1 MFCKA
6 ITQNKIEFFLTS
18 TIELKFN
25 KNTSQFP
32 STRCCLIMGFKRI
45 LNNCMRKII
54 TLIIFMFFF
63 KSGFSQNSDID
74 ALSVQLAFQTAD
86 TLKVNTSLKLIEKL
100 YEINDFDRAMK
111 YIIESEKLSYRLD
124 YKKGIAEIT
133 YYKSLIYSKK
143 NDYINA
149 INGYAKSKDLFNQLK
164 DSLGIAKVNNS
175 IGLIEIKR
183 GNYAKGLQYSLSA
196 IKELEKR
203 NLKNDLRL
211 AYSNLAKA
219 YYSIKDYDK
228 SIEFYLKALQT
239 QNELNDKKG
248 IDVSNSQLAELYSL
262 KKEHRKSIDYYE
274 KVLANNPT
282 NIDSI
287 YSIIYP
293 KLGGE
298 YLQFNDYDNANKY
311 LQQGLNINRHIN
323 NKEGLLTSLIN
334 LGNLN
339 LQQDKLA
346 IAEAQLLEAGDIA
359 KEINN
364 EKELLRH
371 YKLMKAL
378 DSTRNNFDKAFV
390 WQRKYYDLK
399 SNMSKDNISLNEDI
413 IENSEM
419 DLSLNFDQ
427 NAAAQNNIT
436 TNKEI
441 TKTKKDFDR
450 LQIIFYALLAAL
462 AIVSTFLILIYLKRN
477 SSLKYAQELEEKNIK
492 IELQNEA
499 FQEQTKHLE
508 NVNNVKDKLFSIISH
523 DLKDSLSS
531 INSFID
537 LLKDGSLTR
546 AEFDNLIPELSENAN
561 NASLLLFNL
570 LNWSKSQMQ
579 SLKPNPSLFDVQE
592 VFEDKVKL
600 IEQRLESKG
609 IELVDH
615 TLRDFAYA
623 DRSMIE
629 IVIQN
634 LLANALK
641 FSKKGDKITV
651 SNHISNGHCI
661 ISVADTGVGISRQNM
676 EKLFKS
682 NSFTTIGTNNEK
694 GTGLGLSI
702 CKELV
707 ELNKGKIWVDST
719 VNVGST
725 FYVQL
730 PKSKPTI

>member
-1 MFCKA
+1 MS
-6 ITQNKIEFFLTS
+6 FF
-18 TIELKFN
+18 
-25 KNTSQFP
+25 P
-32 STRCCLIMGFKRI
+32 
-45 LNNCMRKII
+45 
-54 TLIIFMFFF
+54 
-63 KSGFSQNSDID
+63 SGFSQNPDID
-74 ALSVQLAFQTAD
+74 SLSIQLAFQNAD
-86 TLKVNTSLKLIEKL
+86 TVKVNTSLKLIKKL
-100 YEINDFDRAMK
+100 YEINDLERAFK
-111 YIIESEKLSYRLD
+111 YVIESEKLSYTLE
-124 YKKGIAEIT
+124 YKRGIAEVA
-133 YYKSLIYSKK
+133 YYKALIYAEK

-149 INGYAKSKDLFNQLK
+149 INDYTKAKSLFNELK
-164 DSLGIAKVNNS
+164 DTLGIAKVNNS
-175 IGLIEIKR
+175 IGLFEIKR

-203 NLKNDLRL
+203 QLKSDLLL
-211 AYSNLAKA
+211 AYNSLAKA
-219 YYSIKDYDK
+219 YHNINNYDK
-228 SIEFYLKALQT
+228 AIDFYLKTLKT
-239 QNELNDKKG
+239 QEELNDKKG
-248 IDVSNSQLAELYSL
+248 IDISNNILGDLYSI

-274 KVLANNPT
+274 KVLANSQPNS
-282 NIDSI
+282 DSI
-287 YSIIYP
+287 YGVIYP
-293 KLGGE
+293 KIGGE

-311 LQQGLNINRHIN
+311 LEQGLQINRRLN
-323 NKEGLLTSLIN
+323 NKEGLLIALIQ

-339 LQQDKLA
+339 LQQNKLA
-346 IAEAQLLEAGDIA
+346 IAEAQILEAGDIA
-359 KEINN
+359 KDTNN
-364 EKELLRH
+364 ERELLKH

-378 DSTRNNFDKAFV
+378 DSIRNRFDKAFV
-390 WQRKYYDLK
+390 WQRAYYDLK
-399 SNMSKDNISLNEDI
+399 NKLSKSN
-413 IENSEM
+413 IEADDDAIEIQDL

-427 NAAAQNNIT
+427 KTPDQNRPVST
-436 TNKEI
+436 PEI
-441 TKTKKDFDR
+441 SDTQKDLDR
-450 LQIIFYALLAAL
+450 LQIFFYALLAAL
-462 AIVSTFLILIYLKRN
+462 AIVSTFLILIYIKRN

-579 SLKPNPSLFDVQE
+579 SLKPSPSLFDVQE
-592 VFEDKVKL
+592 VFMDKVKL

-615 TLRDFAYA
+615 SLRDFAYA
-623 DRSMIE
+623 DKSMIE

-641 FSKKGDKITV
+641 FSKNGDKITI

-661 ISVADTGVGISRQNM
+661 ISVADTGVGISKQNI

-682 NSFTTIGTNNEK
+682 NSFTTMGTNNEK

-707 ELNKGKIWVDST
+707 ELNNGKIWVDST

-730 PKSKPTI
+730 PKSKPAA

>member
-1 MFCKA
+1 
-6 ITQNKIEFFLTS
+6 
-18 TIELKFN
+18 
-25 KNTSQFP
+25 
-32 STRCCLIMGFKRI
+32 
-45 LNNCMRKII
+45 MRRII
-54 TLIIFMFFF
+54 TLIIFVFSTL
-63 KSGFSQNSDID
+63 SGFSQNPDID
-74 ALSVQLAFQTAD
+74 GLSVQLAFQNAD
-86 TLKVNTSLKLIEKL
+86 TTKVNTSLKLIEKL
-100 YEINDFDRAMK
+100 YNINDYDRALK
-111 YIIESEKLSYRLD
+111 YIIESEKLSTTLN

-133 YYKSLIYSKK
+133 YYKSLIYAQK

-149 INGYAKSKDLFNQLK
+149 SNGYSKSKELFNQLK

-175 IGLIEIKR
+175 IGTIEIER
-183 GNYAKGLQYSLSA
+183 GNYAKGLKYSLSS

-203 NLKNDLRL
+203 RLKSDLRW
-211 AYSNLAKA
+211 AYSNIAKA
-219 YYSIKDYDK
+219 YFSIKDYDK
-228 SIEFYLKALQT
+228 SIEFYLKALQV
-239 QNELNDKKG
+239 QEQLNDSKG
-248 IDVSNSQLAELYSL
+248 VDISNSQLAELYSI
-262 KKEHRKSIDYYE
+262 KKEFRKSIEFYE
-274 KVLANNPT
+274 KVLSNNKS
-282 NIDSI
+282 NNDSI
-287 YSIIYP
+287 KSVIYP

-298 YLQFNDYDNANKY
+298 YLQFNDYDNASRY
-311 LQQGLNINRHIN
+311 LIEGLNLNRQKN
-323 NKEGLLTSLIN
+323 NKSGLLTSLIN

-339 LQQDKLA
+339 LQQNKLVV
-346 IAEAQLLEAGDIA
+346 AEEQLLEAGEIA
-359 KEINN
+359 LDINN
-364 EKELLRH
+364 KKELLRH
-371 YKLMKAL
+371 YKLMKTL
-378 DSTRNNFDKAFV
+378 DSIRNRFDKAFI

-399 SNMSKDNISLNEDI
+399 SSMVDNNPLSS
-413 IENSEM
+413 ENIGDDVM
-419 DLSLNFDQ
+419 DLNFDEQ
-427 NAAAQNNIT
+427 SSEDDIIVNSA
-436 TNKEI
+436 EI
-441 TKTKKDFDR
+441 TKNKKDFDR
-450 LQIIFYALLAAL
+450 LQLIFYALLAAF

-477 SSLKYAQELEEKNIK
+477 TSLKYAQELEEKNIK

-579 SLKPNPSLFDVQE
+579 SLKPNPSLFDIQE
-592 VFEDKVKL
+592 VFEDKVRL
-600 IEQRLESKG
+600 IEQRVENKG
-609 IELVDH
+609 IELIDRS
-615 TLRDFAYA
+615 LRDFAYA

-641 FSKKGDKITV
+641 FCNKGDKITI
-651 SNHISNGHCI
+651 SNYISNGHCI
-661 ISVADTGVGISRQNM
+661 ISVADTGIGIPKQNL

-682 NSFTTIGTNNEK
+682 NSFTTVGTNNEK

-707 ELNKGKIWVDST
+707 ELNNGKIWVEST
-719 VNVGST
+719 ANIGST

-730 PKSKPTI
+730 PKTKPTN